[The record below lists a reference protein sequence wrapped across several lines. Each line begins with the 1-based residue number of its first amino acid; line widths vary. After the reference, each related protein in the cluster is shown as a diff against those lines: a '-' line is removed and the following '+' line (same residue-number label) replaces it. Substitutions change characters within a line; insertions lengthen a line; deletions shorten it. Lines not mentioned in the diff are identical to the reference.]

1 MHTLT
6 IINGKESYNVQF
18 DGSPTVQQVLESA
31 FISATHPCGGNGR
44 CGKCLIEIH
53 GEISTPDDR
62 EIACNHRLSC
72 RTRLYGDAIVTLVA
86 DTNLQIEST
95 TAHIMPSKTSDVV
108 IGAAVDI
115 GTTTVVLSVYDLR
128 SGICLASESMLNPQS
143 TVAADVIG
151 RISHALSG
159 GLSDLQ
165 ESIRSCICS
174 LAIKSGYADQIDK
187 WCITGNTT
195 MLYLLQGLSPDTLSV
210 APFYAEHLFGED
222 IIFSE
227 KPAYLPPCIH
237 AFIGADITCAVLA
250 SGMHEL
256 NETALLCD
264 LGTNG
269 EIVLKKNGKYYATS
283 TAAGPVFEG
292 YGISCGCQS
301 IQGAI
306 ESITLVNRT
315 LQIKTIGDQTPVGL
329 CGSGVID
336 AVACLLNLGCLDE
349 TGSMD
354 EDSFRICDD
363 IYITRKDISNVQLA
377 KAAIA
382 AGIQTLLEVT
392 ETPLEEIKTFYIAGG
407 FGTHL
412 NQDSATRIGL
422 FPREFKPVVQILG
435 NAALK
440 GASLMLSD
448 NSYRLIASDIA
459 STTTTINLGGD
470 PKFNENYISEMFF
483 PEQ

>member
-6 IINGKESYNVQF
+6 IINGKSSYNVQF
-18 DGSPTVQQVLESA
+18 EGSPTVQQVLESA
-31 FISATHPCGGNGR
+31 LISAPHPCGGNGR

-53 GEISTPDDR
+53 GDISTPDER

-72 RTRLYGDAIVTLVA
+72 RTRLYGDAVVTLIA

-143 TVAADVIG
+143 TVAADVVG
-151 RISHALSG
+151 RISHALDG
-159 GLSDLQ
+159 GLIGLH
-165 ESIRSCICS
+165 ESICSCIRT
-174 LAIKSGYADQIDK
+174 LAQKSGYAEQIDK

-195 MLYLLQGLSPDTLSV
+195 MLYLLRGLSPDTLAV
-210 APFYAEHLFGED
+210 APFMAEHLFGEE
-222 IIFSE
+222 IMFCE

-237 AFIGADITCAVLA
+237 AFIGADITCALLA
-250 SGMHEL
+250 GDIHES
-256 NETALLCD
+256 NETVLLCD

-269 EIVLKKNGKYYATS
+269 EIVLKKNGNYYATS

-301 IQGAI
+301 VQGAI
-306 ESITLVNRT
+306 ESITLVHNT
-315 LQIKTIGDQTPVGL
+315 LQIKTIGDTKPVGL
-329 CGSGVID
+329 CGSGVVD
-336 AVACLLNLGCLDE
+336 AVACLLNLGVLDE
-349 TGSMD
+349 TGSM
-354 EDSFRICDD
+354 EEESFSFCGD
-363 IYITRKDISNVQLA
+363 ISLTRKDISYVQLA

-382 AGIQTLLEVT
+382 AGIRTLLEVT
-392 ETPLEEIKTFYIAGG
+392 ETSLDEIKTFYIAGG

-412 NQDSATRIGL
+412 NPDSAVRIGL
-422 FPREFKPVVQILG
+422 FPQELKPLVQILG

-440 GASLMLSD
+440 GAAILLTD
-448 NSYRLIASDIA
+448 NNYIAKA
-459 STTTTINLGGD
+459 SEIVSHTTTINLGGNS
-470 PKFNENYISEMFF
+470 KFNENYIDEMFF
-483 PEQ
+483 PE